1 MYAQVEDQPG
11 SGQAFSQDCEG
22 MEILFRRPPPQSRP
36 QASQDQAP
44 AALGRIVARAQERY
58 GTYRS
63 ADAEPQVTRA
73 RTNTWHESNAASLQ
87 VRATRK
93 FSRRRRV
100 TTTPVARYSALRSRP
115 SSRRASTRTAA
126 AGSRSAISARCGSSE
141 STPPR
146 VSST

>member
-11 SGQAFSQDCEG
+11 SGQAFSQDSQG
-22 MEILFRRPPPQSRP
+22 MEILFGRPPPQSRP

-63 ADAEPQVTRA
+63 ADAESQVTQA
-73 RTNTWHESNAASLQ
+73 RTNKWHESNAASLQ
-87 VRATRK
+87 VHATRK
-93 FSRRRRV
+93 FSRRRRA

-115 SSRRASTRTAA
+115 SSRPANTRTAA
-126 AGSRSAISARCGSSE
+126 AGSRNATSARCGSSA
-141 STPPR
+141 SMRRPA
-146 VSST
+146 SST

>member
-11 SGQAFSQDCEG
+11 SGQALSQDSQG
-22 MEILFRRPPPQSRP
+22 MEILFGRPPPQSRP

-63 ADAEPQVTRA
+63 ADAESQVTQA
-73 RTNTWHESNAASLQ
+73 RTNKWHESNAASLQ
-87 VRATRK
+87 VHATRK

-100 TTTPVARYSALRSRP
+100 TTTPVARYSAPRSRP
-115 SSRRASTRTAA
+115 SSRRASTRTVAES
-126 AGSRSAISARCGSSE
+126 SRSAISARCGSSA
-141 STPPR
+141 STPPHAA
-146 VSST
+146 TT